1 MIKLFS
7 KSSRLGVSA
16 VTLGLGLLAS
26 TTTFSPPAQAVEAS
40 SYQSSCRNIRISGD
54 LLSANCRTRAGD
66 YKDTNIRVRGI
77 ENNDGN
83 LKFVG
88 LGVSSSYQ
96 RSCQNIGVAG
106 ATLTAS
112 CRRINGTYNN
122 RAAILIPG
130 IKNID
135 GNLTY

>member
-1 MIKLFS
+1 MIRLS
-7 KSSRLGVSA
+7 SESSRLGISI

-40 SYQSSCRNIRISGD
+40 SYQSSCRNIGISGD
-54 LLSANCRTRAGD
+54 LLSANCRTRAGG
-66 YKDTNIRVRGI
+66 YKNTNIRVRGI

-83 LKFVG
+83 LRFVG

-96 RSCQNIGVAG
+96 RSCRNIGVAG

-112 CRRINGTYNN
+112 CRRINGTYKGT
-122 RAAILIPG
+122 AILIPG